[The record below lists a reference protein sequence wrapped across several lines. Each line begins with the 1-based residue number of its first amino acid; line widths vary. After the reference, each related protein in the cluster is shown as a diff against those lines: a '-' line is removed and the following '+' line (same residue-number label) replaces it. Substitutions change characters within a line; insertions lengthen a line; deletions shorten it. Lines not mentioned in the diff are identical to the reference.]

1 MKSAAIDKSTSGIV
15 RSEILKRIMEQGK
28 FTIPDIVERTG
39 VSPTT
44 IAKYVF
50 DMQTAGLLDVIDS
63 VKSEHRG
70 RRPLLYGLKSKAL
83 YFIGV
88 DIKYFSLDIGIMDLS
103 GNILDSKHIADF
115 RFENSFSNLEEI
127 IISVDK
133 FIKELEGIGPD
144 QIQCIC
150 FAIGGRV
157 NSSQGTSASIFN
169 FEEFRDASL
178 ADFLTGRLGYPVI
191 IENDTKV
198 MAYGEYMSLGDDG
211 IRDMLYINI
220 GWGLGLGIIV
230 DGKLLAGCKGYAGEF
245 GHVPFYD
252 NDVMCHCGK
261 KGCIE
266 TEVSG
271 NAVYRK
277 LIQRVKGGEQSLLS
291 KKILFGEGITLKDI
305 IFAAEKEDPLCVD
318 LISQMGSQLGR
329 HVAGL
334 INIFNPECIMV
345 GGTFAEAAT
354 YYFLHPMND
363 SIRKYSL
370 RLMSNDIQV
379 KTSILGERSGVIGAC
394 ILARNRSFLEQYC

>member
-28 FTIPDIVERTG
+28 FTIPEIVERTG

-133 FIKELEGIGPD
+133 FIKELEGIGSD

-157 NSSQGTSASIFN
+157 NSAQGTSASIFN

-178 ADFLTGRLGYPVI
+178 ADFLTGWNL
-191 IENDTKV
+191 
-198 MAYGEYMSLGDDG
+198 
-211 IRDMLYINI
+211 
-220 GWGLGLGIIV
+220 
-230 DGKLLAGCKGYAGEF
+230 
-245 GHVPFYD
+245 
-252 NDVMCHCGK
+252 
-261 KGCIE
+261 
-266 TEVSG
+266 
-271 NAVYRK
+271 NA
-277 LIQRVKGGEQSLLS
+277 
-291 KKILFGEGITLKDI
+291 
-305 IFAAEKEDPLCVD
+305 
-318 LISQMGSQLGR
+318 
-329 HVAGL
+329 
-334 INIFNPECIMV
+334 N
-345 GGTFAEAAT
+345 
-354 YYFLHPMND
+354 LHN
-363 SIRKYSL
+363 
-370 RLMSNDIQV
+370 V
-379 KTSILGERSGVIGAC
+379 
-394 ILARNRSFLEQYC
+394 